1 MGKIPVQ
8 GGKCGVCGDA
18 YGDVEPRQHEDGGK
32 YGKGI
37 ITAQYQSGFEP
48 SFKQIFFVKLEF
60 SSLKKARSSDSN
72 IDSNHS
78 TSQGFR

>member
-48 SFKQIFFVKLEF
+48 SFKQIFFCEIGIFELEKSQVK
-60 SSLKKARSSDSN
+60 
-72 IDSNHS
+72 
-78 TSQGFR
+78 

>member
-1 MGKIPVQ
+1 MIPVQ

-48 SFKQIFFVKLEF
+48 S
-60 SSLKKARSSDSN
+60 
-72 IDSNHS
+72 
-78 TSQGFR
+78 